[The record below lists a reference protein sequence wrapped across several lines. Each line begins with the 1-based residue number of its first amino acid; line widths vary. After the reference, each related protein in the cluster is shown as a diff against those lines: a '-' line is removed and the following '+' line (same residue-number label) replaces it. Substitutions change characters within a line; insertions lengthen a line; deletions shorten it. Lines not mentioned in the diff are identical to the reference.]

1 MILATKQQPIY
12 IKEDLTPV
20 SQKFHVEN
28 TMKTQTSLD
37 LLPVKNLDALL
48 MQTYG
53 PDFRIHDVEW
63 KHLTDPGENFGSIIL
78 AVNISAE
85 QNDRKRTLNV
95 VVKLPPKSTYLLD
108 LFDSPLTF
116 KKELEFYTIVAPEFL
131 KLQNES
137 GISREA
143 LSAIVPQFLGGRLGL
158 QDPQRFDEQAA
169 IVLENLKSHNY
180 ITQDRIV
187 GLDKMHMDFAISHLA
202 KLHAI
207 TIGLKFKKPE
217 FFKKTVLP
225 ILEFNMNNAAERGT
239 QDMIQKA
246 HNDYKHMKEAETY
259 LDRIQKTIEFAH
271 NNVTPEE
278 PWATLVHHDFWVNN
292 MMFKYDESGKPI
304 NMKIVD
310 FQLTVYNYGVDDLVF
325 FLISSSRKDVLDNHL
340 DDMIDFYYDS
350 FIESLKS
357 LSVDTNAFPKSQF
370 MEQLNQYAPIKFS
383 QCIMMVQVIQ
393 AARGSVSQTE
403 SETADNCVFAGGLD
417 DDNYKQKLLHV
428 LHTFDRKGW
437 LVN

>member
-1 MILATKQQPIY
+1 
-12 IKEDLTPV
+12 
-20 SQKFHVEN
+20 
-28 TMKTQTSLD
+28 MKTHTSLD

-53 PDFRIHDVEW
+53 PNFRIHDVEW

-85 QNDRKRTLNV
+85 QNDKKRTLNV
-95 VVKLPPKSTYLLD
+95 VVKLPPKSAYLLD

-116 KKELEFYTIVAPEFL
+116 KKELEFYSKIAPEFL

-137 GISREA
+137 GIPREA
-143 LSAIVPQFLGGRLGL
+143 MSVIVPQFLGGRLGL

-169 IVLENLKSHNY
+169 IVLENLKNHNY
-180 ITQDRIV
+180 TTQDRIL
-187 GLDKMHMDFAISHLA
+187 GLDKIHMDFAISHLA

-207 TIGLKFKKPE
+207 TIGLKLKKPE
-217 FFKKTVLP
+217 FFKKTMLP
-225 ILEFNMNNAAERGT
+225 MLEFNINDAAKKGT
-239 QDMIQKA
+239 LDMVQKA
-246 HNDYKHMKEAETY
+246 HNDYKNIKEAEAY
-259 LDRIQKTIEFAH
+259 LDRIEKTIKYGFTCNEA
-271 NNVTPEE
+271 PKE

-292 MMFKYDESGKPI
+292 MMFKYDESGKLI

-310 FQLTVYNYGVDDLVF
+310 FQLTIYNYGVNDLIF
-325 FLISSSRKDVLDNHL
+325 FLISSARKEVLDNHL

-357 LSVDTNAFPKSQF
+357 LCIDTNAFPKSQF
-370 MEQLNQYAPIKFS
+370 MEQLNQCAPIKFN

-403 SETADNCVFAGGLD
+403 TETAENCVFAGGID
-417 DDNYKQKLLHV
+417 DNNYKQKLLHV
-428 LHTFDRKGW
+428 LSTFNRKGW
-437 LVN
+437 LIN

>member
-1 MILATKQQPIY
+1 
-12 IKEDLTPV
+12 
-20 SQKFHVEN
+20 
-28 TMKTQTSLD
+28 
-37 LLPVKNLDALL
+37 

-53 PDFRIHDVEW
+53 PNFQIHNVEW
-63 KHLTDPGENFGSIIL
+63 KHLTDPGENFGSIML
-78 AVNISAE
+78 AVNINAE
-85 QNDRKRTLNV
+85 QNDKKRILYV
-95 VVKLPPKSTYLLD
+95 VVKLPPKSAYLLD

-116 KKELEFYTIVAPEFL
+116 KKELEFYSMVAPEFL

-137 GISREA
+137 GIPREA
-143 LSAIVPQFLGGRLGL
+143 LSVIVPQFLGGRLGL
-158 QDPQRFDEQAA
+158 RDPQCFDEQAA

-187 GLDKMHMDFAISHLA
+187 GLDKVHMDFAINHLA

-207 TIGLKFKKPE
+207 TIALKFKKPE

-225 ILEFNMNNAAERGT
+225 VLEFTVHEATEKGT
-239 QDMIQKA
+239 KDMIQKA
-246 HNDYKHMKEAETY
+246 HNDYKSIKEAEVY
-259 LDRIQKTIEFAH
+259 LDKIEKTIEYGLTH
-271 NNVTPEE
+271 DVTPEE

-292 MMFKYDESGKPI
+292 MMFKYDESGKLI

-310 FQLTVYNYGVDDLVF
+310 FQLTIYNYGVDDLIF
-325 FLISSSRKDVLDNHL
+325 FLISSSQKEVLDNHL

-350 FIESLKS
+350 FIKSLKS
-357 LSVDTNAFPKSQF
+357 LSIDTNAFPKSQF
-370 MEQLNQYAPIKFS
+370 MEQLNQCAPIKFN

-393 AARGSVSQTE
+393 AARGSVSQTT
-403 SETADNCVFAGGLD
+403 ETADECVFAGGID

-428 LHTFDRKGW
+428 LTIFDRKGW